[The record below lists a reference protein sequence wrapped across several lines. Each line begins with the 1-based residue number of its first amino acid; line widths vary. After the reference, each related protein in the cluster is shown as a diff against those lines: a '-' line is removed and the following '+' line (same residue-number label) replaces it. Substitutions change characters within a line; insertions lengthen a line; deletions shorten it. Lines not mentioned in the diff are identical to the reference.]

1 MEEDGAAMYTAIAEE
16 ASSAFYRC
24 QPPASLLSSPPK
36 PPTIPAHAAL
46 PFLLSYC
53 SNHTSLLISPSVAS
67 SSADHLYSSPPCHRR
82 RPSLPSPF
90 LLSLP
95 APSRAH
101 RSLSIGRRLPL
112 FPAAATSSTPSEIHD
127 RSPLVHSSVNTYS
140 AINRPTAV
148 ALSYT
153 YSAINPHGCRLVAA
167 ATR

>member
-16 ASSAFYRC
+16 ASSGM
-24 QPPASLLSSPPK
+24 
-36 PPTIPAHAAL
+36 
-46 PFLLSYC
+46 
-53 SNHTSLLISPSVAS
+53 
-67 SSADHLYSSPPCHRR
+67 D
-82 RPSLPSPF
+82 
-90 LLSLP
+90 
-95 APSRAH
+95 RAH